1 MKQLEQIY
9 PIISYDNFFIFNSI
23 EMKQLDCLIKIVG
36 ENDMTRFVK
45 AISFFSHIFQSML
58 I

>member
-45 AISFFSHIFQSML
+45 AISFFSHVF
-58 I
+58 